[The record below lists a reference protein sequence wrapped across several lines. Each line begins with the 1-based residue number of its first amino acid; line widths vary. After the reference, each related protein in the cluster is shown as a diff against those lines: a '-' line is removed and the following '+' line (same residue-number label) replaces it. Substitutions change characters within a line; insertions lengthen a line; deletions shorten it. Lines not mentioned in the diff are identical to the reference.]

1 MPFLSLA
8 YSSKPLSWLLNERK
22 RVGEEER
29 RVGWGEEKEVA
40 RGRGTEGE
48 AKKETKP
55 ELPELHRLPHRL
67 TLGLHKSLQVTTKA
81 RTDTRRHHSHL
92 DPPLLRDWGA
102 CTPKAF
108 LKQHFVVSFLHQVLF
123 QGVGIITPD
132 YVSGGNVC
140 NLIIRTCNYVVK
152 ILRKL

>member
-67 TLGLHKSLQVTTKA
+67 TLGLHKSLQVSYLQK
-81 RTDTRRHHSHL
+81 
-92 DPPLLRDWGA
+92 PEQPLGGITVILIR
-102 CTPKAF
+102 
-108 LKQHFVVSFLHQVLF
+108 LF
-123 QGVGIITPD
+123 
-132 YVSGGNVC
+132 
-140 NLIIRTCNYVVK
+140 
-152 ILRKL
+152 